1 MKKDHPWPP
10 LQSHELLPA
19 PLGLRA
25 DIKDLERL
33 WLETSC
39 YYAVFDDNVMQDEVW
54 DKLAVELWQRK
65 LELSPYFTHSLNL
78 PWPVPADYGEEGSFH
93 EFAKQENPLK
103 TASGINWE
111 EGLPAIVVE
120 GIIKEGPKRLAMWR
134 ARIGKIVREAEK
146 RDRGWLYDREA
157 VNA

>member
-1 MKKDHPWPP
+1 MKLDHPWPP
-10 LQSHELLPA
+10 LRPEELLPA
-19 PLGLRA
+19 PLGIRA

-54 DKLAVELWQRK
+54 DKMAVELWERK
-65 LELSPYFTHSLNL
+65 TELSPYFTHSVGL
-78 PWPVPADYGEEGSFH
+78 PWPVPADYGEDG
-93 EFAKQENPLK
+93 ENPLK
-103 TASGINWE
+103 TASGVNWE

-134 ARIGKIVREAEK
+134 SRIGKIAREAEK
-146 RDRGWLYDREA
+146 RDRGWLFDEQA
-157 VNA
+157 VGR